1 MSTEADKK
9 INRREFLKKSATL
22 STAVAVSGIVPLA
35 GCAKFNDGHFKSA
48 AEYDTV
54 IKNGTIYDGTL
65 SEPFRG
71 DIGITAD
78 KIMAIGQLTGK
89 SKNTIDA
96 TGHIVTPGF
105 IDVHTH
111 CDLSFKRTGLKRYAA
126 YIMPSFKGNSNYMFQ
141 GVTTVITGNCGY
153 GYTDT
158 DYWLDIVDWVNFG
171 TNVCHLAPHG
181 MIRMEMFGKDQPK
194 ELNATQLDA
203 MKNRVAEE
211 MEKGAFGFSTGLE
224 YAPGLLSST
233 REFIEI
239 NKVVRKYNGI
249 YTTHIRDLTGKKYPD
264 GSYGILKTLAEAVD
278 TARAAEISTQIS
290 HLTLKVP
297 FNNIKS
303 EQILEIIDKAREE
316 GLNIHADQFP
326 YPAGATLLSARL
338 PSQFKS
344 ASGILDTY
352 KTREGRKLVKKA
364 IEDRFKYSGPEK
376 IFIAMYPWHGEYEG
390 RTLQEIADSTGK
402 NPADLYVDFVCEDT
416 SPIAIFFDHNEEV
429 LNDILLRDY
438 IMTASDSWTV
448 PKDMTNPHPQ
458 AYGTFPKKLRKY
470 ALDEKRIS
478 LIQAVRSMTSLPAEK
493 FNIKKR
499 GKIETGYFADIAV
512 INPNTITDHAT
523 YRNPHQYCEGIDHLF
538 VNGTLSIENGK
549 ATGDRNGLPIK
560 RT

>member
-1 MSTEADKK
+1 MSRTSDKK
-9 INRREFLKKSATL
+9 INRRTFLKQSATL
-22 STAVAVSGIVPLA
+22 SAAVAVSGMTPLT
-35 GCAKFNDGHFKSA
+35 GCAKKHTGFFKSDA
-48 AEYDTV
+48 VFDTV

-65 SEPFRG
+65 SEPFIA

-78 KIMAIGQLTGK
+78 RITAIGKLTGK
-89 SKNTIDA
+89 ALNTVDA
-96 TGHIVTPGF
+96 KDHIITPGF

-111 CDLSFKRTGLKRYAA
+111 CDLSFKRTGLRRYAA
-126 YIMPSFKGNSNYMFQ
+126 YVMPSFKGNSNYMFQ
-141 GVTTVITGNCGY
+141 GVTTVVTGNCGY

-158 DYWLDIVDWVNFG
+158 DHWLSIVDWVNFG

-181 MIRMEMFGKDQPK
+181 MIRMELFGKDQPK
-194 ELNATQLDA
+194 ELSLSQLDA

-224 YAPGLLSST
+224 YAPGLLCST
-233 REFIEI
+233 RELIEI

-264 GSYGILKTLAEAVD
+264 GSYGILKTLTEAVD

-297 FNNIKS
+297 FNGVTS
-303 EQILEIIDKAREE
+303 EQILEIIDNAREE
-316 GLNIHADQFP
+316 GLNLHADQFP

-344 ASGILDTY
+344 DSGVLDTY
-352 KTREGRKLVKKA
+352 KTREGRKLIKKA
-364 IEDRFKYSGPEK
+364 IEARFKYSGPEK
-376 IFIAMYPWHGEYEG
+376 IFIAMYPWHGDYEG
-390 RTLQEIADSTGK
+390 RTLQEIAESIGK
-402 NPADLYVDFVCEDT
+402 DPADLYVDFVCED
-416 SPIAIFFDHNEEV
+416 PAPVAIFFDHNEQV

-470 ALDEKRIS
+470 ALDEKQIS
-478 LIQAVRSMTSLPAEK
+478 LAQAVRSMTSLPAEK
-493 FNIKKR
+493 FNIPQR

-512 INPNTITDHAT
+512 INPKTITDHAT

-538 VNGTLSIENGK
+538 VNGTLSIEHGK
-549 ATGDRNGLPIK
+549 ATGDRHGLPIR